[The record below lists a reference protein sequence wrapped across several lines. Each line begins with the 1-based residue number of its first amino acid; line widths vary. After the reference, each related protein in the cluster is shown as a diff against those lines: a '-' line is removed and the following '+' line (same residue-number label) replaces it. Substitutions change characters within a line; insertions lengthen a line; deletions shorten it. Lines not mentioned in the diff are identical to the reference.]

1 MATTRIIPMHH
12 NKGKTIAQCLSDR
25 TDYAM
30 NPEKTEGGKLISAYE
45 CDPDFASSQFQM
57 AKKQYFDNTG
67 RIQHSDVIA
76 YQLRQSFKPGE
87 VTPEEANQIGCE
99 LAARFTKGE
108 HAYIYRS
115 GTHPQSYYLELHV
128 AGLRAEVQ
136 KLLGQ
141 HRGNTSAF

>member
-1 MATTRIIPMHH
+1 VPVRQDGLRDEP
-12 NKGKTIAQCLSDR
+12 GEDR
-25 TDYAM
+25 RRQVDF
-30 NPEKTEGGKLISAYE
+30 AYE

-108 HAYIYRS
+108 HAILS
-115 GTHPQSYYLELHV
+115 VLI
-128 AGLRAEVQ
+128 
-136 KLLGQ
+136 
-141 HRGNTSAF
+141 